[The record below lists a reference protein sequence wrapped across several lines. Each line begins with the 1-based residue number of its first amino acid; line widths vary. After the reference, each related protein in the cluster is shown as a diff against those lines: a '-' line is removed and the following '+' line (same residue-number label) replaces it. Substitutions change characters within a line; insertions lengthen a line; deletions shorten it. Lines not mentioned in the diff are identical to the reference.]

1 MKSWLNGTKSGARS
15 APQLPQ
21 EACYQLRSLIET
33 YERAIAGGAPRPGSD
48 AEIARLRDRLEN
60 SPADLWWS
68 DVVQAELILIE
79 MLPPE
84 TIAARLR
91 SWRRRFREVAGEGRY
106 ALYEASAPIIDA
118 AGVSAEV
125 LRADL
130 MECVRGV
137 YYFYSVYGLAARSR
151 SDVTKQTVSVAFVI
165 LLIESIVAIILSAA
179 RPAFWPAS
187 IPWWPTSFHA
197 PRTIV
202 IYLFLASA
210 CAVLGSV
217 VSVQRRLQDPAVDV
231 DPTYR
236 YVQMKAD
243 RLSVAFVS
251 PFFGAIFG
259 LVAYALLLSGL
270 VSGGAIIPA
279 FSGGVPN
286 AAKDIALTL
295 LYAFVAGFSEQLV
308 PDALN
313 RIAAKALPFG
323 AASSAVALTGS
334 ANGDKSKQSVPIGS
348 KTDETNK

>member
-1 MKSWLNGTKSGARS
+1 MKSWFTGRKSGARC
-15 APQLPQ
+15 APQLPE

-33 YERAIAGGAPRPGSD
+33 YDRLIAEGAAQPGSD

-68 DVVQAELILIE
+68 DLVQVELILIE

-106 ALYEASAPIIDA
+106 ALYLASAPVTDA

-151 SDVTKQTVSVAFVI
+151 SEVTKQTVSVAFVI
-165 LLIESIVAIILSAA
+165 LLIEGVAAIILAAA

-187 IPWWPTSFHA
+187 FPWWPASFHA
-197 PRTIV
+197 PKTVV

-270 VSGGAIIPA
+270 VSGGAIIPT
-279 FSGGVPN
+279 FSGAVPN

-295 LYAFVAGFSEQLV
+295 LYAFLAGFSEQFV

-323 AASSAVALTGS
+323 AASSAAALTNSPGN
-334 ANGDKSKQSVPIGS
+334 AQGKQNDNPP
-348 KTDETNK
+348 KKNHEETK